1 MDTKQIKKILATYG
15 LAGLLAGAGLS
26 LTGCPSG

>member
-15 LAGLLAGAGLS
+15 LAGLLAGAGFS
-26 LTGCPSG
+26 LPGCSSG